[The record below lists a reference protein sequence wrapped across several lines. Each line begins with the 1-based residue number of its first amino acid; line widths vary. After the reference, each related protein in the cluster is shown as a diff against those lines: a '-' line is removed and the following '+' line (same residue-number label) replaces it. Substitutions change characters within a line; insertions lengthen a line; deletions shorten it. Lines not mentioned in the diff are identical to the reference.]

1 MTAPSRPFG
10 ASWVPWIPLAFVF
23 AIALGVGAMGSTGAA
38 SNADRTV
45 EIAKTI
51 KCPIC
56 GGETVAE
63 SNVDISRNIRVD
75 IAERVQRGESDED
88 IRAFYADKYGDDH
101 ILIPTASGVTGLV
114 WMTPVIALVLALGG
128 LTFAF
133 RRWGEHAPTAATA
146 ADRDLVQRAQDER
159 AHRDDA
165 DEAHAD
171 EGEADDADDDADE
184 GEADDADANDDDD
197 G

>member
-1 MTAPSRPFG
+1 MTSRSRPFG
-10 ASWVPWIPLAFVF
+10 ASWIPWIPLAFVF
-23 AIALGVGAMGSTGAA
+23 VLALAVGSMGSTGAA
-38 SNADRTV
+38 TNADRTV

-75 IAERVQRGESDED
+75 IADRVQRGESDDD
-88 IRAFYADKYGDDH
+88 IRAFYADKYGDDQ

-114 WMTPVIALVLALGG
+114 WMTPVVALVVSLAALAL
-128 LTFAF
+128 AF
-133 RRWGEHAPTAATA
+133 RRWGEHAPVAATD

-159 AHRDDA
+159 AHRGDADA
-165 DEAHAD
+165 DEA
-171 EGEADDADDDADE
+171 DADV
-184 GEADDADANDDDD
+184 EADADA
-197 G
+197 

>member
-1 MTAPSRPFG
+1 MTAPARPFG
-10 ASWVPWIPLAFVF
+10 ASWLPWIPLAFVF
-23 AIALGVGAMGSTGAA
+23 AIALGVGALGSTGPA

-128 LTFAF
+128 LAFAF
-133 RRWGEHAPTAATA
+133 RRWGEHAPASATT
-146 ADRDLVQRAQDER
+146 ADRELVQRAQDER
-159 AHRDDA
+159 AHRDD
-165 DEAHAD
+165 
-171 EGEADDADDDADE
+171 DADDD
-184 GEADDADANDDDD
+184 DDDD
-197 G
+197 GGHDDG